1 MKDLL
6 LDRAKALRLHG
17 AIAHWDEVSQ
27 LPWLRQLIEWE
38 EQTRSNLSLERRLI
52 QAKIGRFK
60 PLAEFDWNW
69 PSKCDRDAIEE
80 WMQLDFLKTASNLIL
95 YGASGV
101 GKTTIACN
109 VAYQAAVKGYKV
121 LFVSAGDMFDDLSSQ
136 HGDHALARRL
146 RYYEKPDFLCIDE
159 VGYSAYSTGHGDL
172 LFAVISRR
180 YQKKSTLI
188 STNKVFSEWGQVF
201 PNATCVVALI
211 DRLVHHSEITSIEAP
226 RSFRLKES
234 QDAEL
239 SRKKVRAQRKSKK
252 TE

>member
-6 LDRAKALRLHG
+6 LDRAKALRLYG
-17 AIAHWDEVSQ
+17 SIAHWEEVSQ
-27 LPWLRQLIEWE
+27 LSWLRQLIEWE
-38 EQTRSNLSLERRLI
+38 EQARSNRSLERRLF
-52 QAKIGRFK
+52 QAKLGRFK

-69 PSKCDRDAIEE
+69 PSKCDREAIEE
-80 WMQLDFLKTASNLIL
+80 LMELNFMASASNIIL
-95 YGASGV
+95 CGPNGV

-109 VAYQAAVKGYKV
+109 IAHEAAVKGHTV
-121 LFVSAGDMFDDLSSQ
+121 LFVTAGEMLDDLASQ
-136 HGDHALARRL
+136 NGDHALARRL
-146 RYYEKPDFLCIDE
+146 KYYEKPDILCCDE
-159 VGYSAYSTGHGDL
+159 IGYSAYSNGHGDL

-188 STNKVFSEWGQVF
+188 STNKAFNEWGQVF
-201 PNATCVVALI
+201 PNATCVVSLI
-211 DRLVHHSEITSIEAP
+211 DRLLHHSEIISIEA

-234 QDAEL
+234 QEAEL